1 VDSRPTGTV
10 SFLFT
15 DVAGSTRLWD
25 SDREGMAASLAAHDR
40 ILTEALAVHGGYV
53 FSTAGD
59 SFGAAFPTAR
69 AALTAAVAAQ
79 LALGSEAWTGP
90 PIRVRMGI
98 HTGSSQERDGNYFGP
113 DVNRAA
119 RVMSA
124 ANGGQV
130 LVSGATAE
138 LAGALEAPLALVDR
152 GIHALKDLERPEH
165 LFELRHPDLPE
176 VAEDLHTLDV
186 ERVHLPSQL
195 TTFVGRQVE
204 LEAVTRMIRESRLV
218 TLTGAGGTGKTR
230 LAVEAASALSDE
242 HPDGVWMVELDP
254 ISDGDVVA
262 SEVANLWGL
271 RPGEGIELVQ
281 VIAGH
286 LAGRRLLLIVDNCE
300 HVLASA
306 AGLIDT
312 LLAAGPGLSVVATSR
327 ESLGIP
333 GETVYRVPSLGL
345 PADGAADI
353 DSDAVR
359 LFLDRAGRVRPGF
372 SATPSDLAAIARI
385 CRRLDGIPLGIE
397 LAAARMRT
405 LGPAELADRLD
416 GSFRILAGGAK
427 AGVARQRTLETA
439 IDWSYDLLDDRES
452 SLFRR
457 LSVFA
462 GGFDL
467 VAAEVVGASEGVEG
481 WEVLDL
487 LDQLVD
493 KSLVVVGPSGGDTR
507 FRLLE
512 PIRRYGGERLVGAG
526 ELTEARSA
534 HARHYAGL
542 AAATAPRLRGRDQ
555 DIAVAGLMEE
565 LDNLRAALATLI
577 DQGDA
582 DLFLDTCF
590 HLLWFWALASLQVEG
605 REAVLSGLEEGGAAG
620 SPSSVARAWF
630 AASMLAVLLTDPRAV
645 EYAERGMDS
654 ARRAGD
660 DAQAGWLSLQR
671 GIAEANVGSGAD
683 PRPWLEEGE
692 RLIRLHP
699 ETPMWDTE
707 WDGLFLDFMLE
718 FGGLGTPE
726 ERAARTRKLIAGA
739 TALGDRYM
747 AANAMVSAYFLPGD
761 VDEDWVIGRLREAA
775 AMLRDL
781 DSRHGLGHALF
792 YLGNRTRQSGKGS
805 GLEELAEASQL
816 LGEVGDVPCSTW
828 SGVRL
833 VEGLIDDGSFDDAAR
848 ELAVIARR
856 LLAFDREVESGVVVQ
871 ACRLATGSG
880 EWPTAARLLGKLEA
894 GAAGGV
900 EGIATLRQ
908 EIAGAL
914 REDELA
920 GLSADG
926 GAMSAR
932 QTLAEIATAFAR

>member
-1 VDSRPTGTV
+1 MASRPTGTV

-40 ILTEALAVHGGYV
+40 ILTEALAAHGGYV

-59 SFGAAFPTAR
+59 SFGAAFPTAQ
-69 AALTAAVAAQ
+69 AALAAAVAAQ
-79 LALGSEAWTGP
+79 LALGSEAWEGP

-130 LVSGATAE
+130 LVSGATAK
-138 LAGALEAPLALVDR
+138 LAGALGAPLALVDR
-152 GIHALKDLERPEH
+152 GLHALKDLERPEH

-176 VAEDLHTLDV
+176 VAEALHTLDV

-195 TTFVGRQVE
+195 TTFVGRQAE
-204 LEAVTRMIRESRLV
+204 LEEVTRMIRESRLV

-230 LAVEAASALSDE
+230 LAAEAASALADE

-254 ISDGDVVA
+254 ISDGDLVA

-271 RPGEGIELVQ
+271 RPGEGIDLVQ

-286 LAGRRLLLIVDNCE
+286 LTRRRLLLVVDNCE
-300 HVLASA
+300 HVRASA
-306 AGLIDT
+306 ARVVAA
-312 LLAAGPGLSVVATSR
+312 LLAAASGLSVVATSR

-345 PADGAADI
+345 PASGAVDV

-372 SATPSDLAAIARI
+372 SAAPSDLAAIARI

-405 LGPAELADRLD
+405 LGPVELADRID
-416 GSFRILAGGAK
+416 DSFRILAGGAK
-427 AGVARQRTLETA
+427 TGAARQRTLETA

-467 VAAEVVGASEGVEG
+467 AAAEVVGASEDIEG
-481 WEVLDL
+481 WEILDL
-487 LDQLVD
+487 VDQLVD
-493 KSLVVVGPSGGDTR
+493 KSLVVVGPTGGGTR

-512 PIRRYGGERLVGAG
+512 PIRRYGEERLVETG
-526 ELTEARSA
+526 ELTETRSA
-534 HARHYAGL
+534 HARHF
-542 AAATAPRLRGRDQ
+542 AAVAEATAPRLRGPDQ
-555 DIAVAGLMEE
+555 GLAVGALMEE
-565 LDNLRAALATLI
+565 LDNLRAALAILI

-605 REAVLSGLEEGGAAG
+605 REAVLSGLEEVGAAA

-630 AASMLAVLLTDPRAV
+630 AASMLAVFLTDPRAV
-645 EYAERGMDS
+645 EYAERGLDS

-660 DAQAGWLSLQR
+660 DGLVGWLSLQR
-671 GIAEANVGSGAD
+671 GMAEANVGSGHD

-692 RLIRLHP
+692 RLIRLQP
-699 ETPMWDTE
+699 GAPMWDPE

-718 FGGLGTPE
+718 FGGLGTSE
-726 ERAARTRKLIAGA
+726 ERAARTRRLIAGA

-747 AANAMVSAYFLPGD
+747 SANAMVSAYFLPGD

-775 AMLRDL
+775 TMLRDL

-792 YLGNRTRQSGKGS
+792 YLGNRIRQSGRGR
-805 GLEELAEASQL
+805 GLEELAEASLL
-816 LGEVGDVPCSTW
+816 LGEVGDIPCSTW

-833 VEGLIDDGSFDDAAR
+833 VEGLIDDGSFEDAAR

-856 LLAFDREVESGVVVQ
+856 LLAFDREVESGMVVQ
-871 ACRLATGSG
+871 ACRLAAGRG
-880 EWPTAARLLGKLEA
+880 EWPTAARLLGRLEA
-894 GAAGGV
+894 GGAGGE
-900 EGIATLRQ
+900 EGVATLRQ
-908 EIAGAL
+908 EIVAALPEDEFATLSAAGAT
-914 REDELA
+914 
-920 GLSADG
+920 LSP
-926 GAMSAR
+926 R
-932 QTLAEIATAFAR
+932 QTLSEVAVAFTH

>member
-1 VDSRPTGTV
+1 MASRPTGTV

-25 SDREGMAASLAAHDR
+25 SDREGMAASLAVHDR
-40 ILTEALAVHGGYV
+40 ILTEALAAHGGYV

-138 LAGALEAPLALVDR
+138 LAGALETPLALVDR

-204 LEAVTRMIRESRLV
+204 LEAVTRMIRGSRLV

-230 LAVEAASALSDE
+230 LAVEAASTLSDE
-242 HPDGVWMVELDP
+242 YPDGVWMVELDP
-254 ISDGDVVA
+254 ISDGDLVA

-281 VIAGH
+281 VIVGH

-306 AGLIDT
+306 ARVIDT

-345 PADGAADI
+345 PADGAADV

-372 SATPSDLAAIARI
+372 SATPTDLAAIARI

-405 LGPAELADRLD
+405 LGPLQLADRID
-416 GSFRILAGGAK
+416 DSFRILAGGAK

-439 IDWSYDLLDDRES
+439 IDWSHDLLDDRES

-467 VAAEVVGASEGVEG
+467 VAAEVVGASEGVED

-493 KSLVVVGPSGGDTR
+493 KSLVVVGPAGGDTR

-512 PIRRYGGERLVGAG
+512 PIRRYGEERLLEAG
-526 ELTEARSA
+526 ELSEVRSA
-534 HARHYAGL
+534 HARHYARL

-555 DIAVAGLMEE
+555 DIAVAGLMLE
-565 LDNLRAALATLI
+565 LDNLRGALATLV
-577 DQGDA
+577 DQRDA

-605 REAVLSGLEEGGAAG
+605 REVVLSGLEEVGAVA

-630 AASMLAVLLTDPRAV
+630 AVSMLAVFLTDPRAV
-645 EYAERGMDS
+645 EYAERGMDV
-654 ARRAGD
+654 ARRAD
-660 DAQAGWLSLQR
+660 DALAGWVSLQR
-671 GIAEANVGSGAD
+671 GMAEANVGSGDD

-699 ETPMWDTE
+699 EIAMWDPE
-707 WDGLFLDFMLE
+707 WDGLFVDFMLE

-775 AMLRDL
+775 TMLRDL

-792 YLGNRTRQSGKGS
+792 YLGNRTRQSGRGK
-805 GLEELAEASQL
+805 GLEELAEASLL

-833 VEGLIDDGSFDDAAR
+833 VEGLIDDGSFEDAAR

-871 ACRLATGSG
+871 ACRLAAGRG
-880 EWPTAARLLGKLEA
+880 EWPTAARLLGRLES
-894 GAAGGV
+894 GGAGGE
-900 EGIATLRQ
+900 EGVATLRQ

-914 REDELA
+914 PEDELA